1 MPLPV
6 LCFSAEAD
14 FAAAVLVGAVGVA
27 TLRLVRH
34 RRELALGLLPLLLGL
49 HQGVE
54 GVLWLGFDGTVSAAA
69 AAAARDVW
77 VVVAYVVL
85 PLLVPAAIV
94 LAEPLRSHRPRLVP
108 FVAVGAGVAAVALA
122 HVLRGPVEATAGTRW
137 IAYETGAE
145 GDLFSVAYVTATC
158 GPALLCSRRH
168 LRWFGAANVL
178 GAGIAAT
185 FYQVEYASVWCV
197 YAAFASLLIL
207 EHLRRERAADGAD
220 GGPWRRPSAARA

>member
-1 MPLPV
+1 MPLRV

-14 FAAAVLVGAVGVA
+14 FAAAALVGGAGVA
-27 TLRLVRH
+27 TLRLVRR
-34 RRELALGLLPLLLGL
+34 RRELLLGLLPLLLGL

-77 VVVAYVVL
+77 VVFAYVVL
-85 PLLVPAAIV
+85 PLLVPVAIV
-94 LAEPLRSHRPRLVP
+94 LAEPRRPHRPLLVP

-122 HVLRGPVEATAGTRW
+122 HIVRGPVEATEGARW
-137 IAYETGAE
+137 ISYSTGAE

-158 GPALLCSRRH
+158 GPALLCSSGR
-168 LRWFGAANVL
+168 LRWFGAVNLV

-185 FYQVEYASVWCV
+185 FYQAEYASVWCV
-197 YAAFASLLIL
+197 YAALASLLIL
-207 EHLRRERAADGAD
+207 EHLRRERAAEPAF
-220 GGPWRRPSAARA
+220 A